1 MNPGGRRPAFAN
13 GYSPGG
19 QSSVAW
25 LADENF
31 NNDIPRALFRRNPG
45 IDVVRAQDLGL
56 TGTGD
61 EVLLAWAAEQNRVLL
76 THDVSTITAYA
87 YQRVLNREP
96 MPGVF
101 EVGCDAPMRSAVN
114 DILPLTECSNRDE
127 WEGQVRY
134 LPLR

>member
-1 MNPGGRRPAFAN
+1 MR
-13 GYSPGG
+13 
-19 QSSVAW
+19 W

-31 NNDIPRALFRRNPG
+31 NNNDILRALFRRDPAMD
-45 IDVVRAQDLGL
+45 IVRVQDVGL
-56 TGTGD
+56 SGVD
-61 EVLLAWAAEQNRVLL
+61 DPALLAWAADAERVLL

-87 YQRVLNREP
+87 YDRAKNSRG

-101 EVGCDAPMRSAVN
+101 EVSRDVPIRVVVE
-114 DILPLTECSNRDE
+114 DILLLNECSRPGE

>member
-1 MNPGGRRPAFAN
+1 LR
-13 GYSPGG
+13 
-19 QSSVAW
+19 W

-31 NNDIPRALFRRNPG
+31 NNDILRALFRRNPALD
-45 IDVVRAQDLGL
+45 IVRVQDVGL
-56 TGTGD
+56 SGAGD
-61 EVLLAWAAEQNRVLL
+61 PTLLAWAAEATRVLL

-87 YQRVLNREP
+87 YDRVRSGDR

-101 EVGCDAPMRSAVN
+101 EVSRDVPILIAVE
-114 DILPLTECSNRDE
+114 DILLISECSRPEE

>member
-1 MNPGGRRPAFAN
+1 MR
-13 GYSPGG
+13 
-19 QSSVAW
+19 W

-31 NNDIPRALFRRNPG
+31 NNDILRALFRRNPKLD
-45 IDVVRAQDLGL
+45 IVRVQDVGL
-56 TGTGD
+56 DGTD
-61 EVLLAWAAEQNRVLL
+61 DPALLAWAAATSRLLL

-87 YQRVLNREP
+87 YDRVRNGDR

-101 EVGCDAPMRSAVN
+101 EVSRGVPIVVAVE
-114 DILPLTECSNRDE
+114 DILLIGECSHPDE